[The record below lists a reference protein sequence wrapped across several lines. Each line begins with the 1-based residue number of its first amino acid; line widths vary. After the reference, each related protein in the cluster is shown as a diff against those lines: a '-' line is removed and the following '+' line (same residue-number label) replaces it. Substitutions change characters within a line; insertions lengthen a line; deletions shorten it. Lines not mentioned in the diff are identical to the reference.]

1 MTDTE
6 LLRKIIKMV
15 FNNIKDECDWDVAFE
30 EIYCIV
36 ENTDYYHQLEKEREQ
51 KLKKQ
56 ELNELKQK
64 QKEEKA
70 QKRKELID
78 SLTPEQRELLG
89 V

>member
-36 ENTDYYHQLEKEREQ
+36 ENTDYYHQLEEERERR
-51 KLKKQ
+51 LKNQ

-64 QKEEKA
+64 QKRAADEA
-70 QKRKELID
+70 QRLMIEIENL
-78 SLTPEQRELLG
+78 EGEN
-89 V
+89 